1 MGSGWRRTDGYPM
14 VIAHGDESGNGL
26 YPGNTLLYLQ
36 EMVAL
41 GVDALEMDLNLTA
54 DGHLILIHDPTVDRT
69 TEGQGLVIDKSLEEL
84 QKLNAAYHWSR
95 DGETFPYRE
104 KPLRFVTIDEV
115 FSAIPNTPMIIEL
128 KNRELH
134 AAEALSSAIDRAGC
148 GERVIVSSFHHKVIQ
163 AFRRLQPL
171 VRTGSTMREA
181 LTFFIAQ
188 GIGVA
193 HRLKPAYRAM
203 QLPSRYLGLNV
214 YSPRFIR
221 AARRCGL
228 HIAVWTVDEIETM
241 HRYIALGLDG
251 IVTNRPDRLL
261 ALIREQ

>member
-1 MGSGWRRTDGYPM
+1 MSSGWHRPDGYPM

-69 TEGQGLVIDKSLEEL
+69 TEGQGLVVDKTLEEL
-84 QKLNAAYHWSR
+84 QQLNAAYHWSQ
-95 DGETFPYRE
+95 DGQNFPYRE

-115 FSAIPNTPMIIEL
+115 FASIPHTPMIIEL
-128 KNRELH
+128 KNRELR
-134 AAEALSSAIDRAGC
+134 AAEALSAAIDRADC
-148 GERVIVSSFHHKVIQ
+148 GERVIVSSFHHNVIHQ
-163 AFRRLQPL
+163 FRRLQPL
-171 VRTGSTMREA
+171 VRTGATMREA
-181 LTFFIAQ
+181 LAFFVAQ
-188 GIGVA
+188 SIGVA
-193 HRLKPAYRAM
+193 HRLKPVYRAM
-203 QLPSRYLGLNV
+203 QLPTRYLGLNV

-228 HIAVWTVDEIETM
+228 HIAVWTVDEVEVM
-241 HRYIALGLDG
+241 RHYMELGLDG

-261 ALIREQ
+261 ALLRKK